1 MKKKSFLMI
10 MTCLFN
16 KEGVTRLNKEIQ
28 NFLNH
33 LDRVINLSN
42 TFVEYSCINE
52 TAFFLL
58 TAQIEDLEKEYKKVD
73 ALLECIR

>member
-1 MKKKSFLMI
+1 M
-10 MTCLFN
+10 N
-16 KEGVTRLNKEIQ
+16 KDIQ

-33 LDRVINLSN
+33 LERVIDLSN
-42 TFVEYSCINE
+42 IFVEYSCIDE
-52 TAFFLL
+52 DAFFLL

>member
-1 MKKKSFLMI
+1 M
-10 MTCLFN
+10 N
-16 KEGVTRLNKEIQ
+16 KDVQ

-42 TFVEYSCINE
+42 TFVEYSCIDE

>member
-1 MKKKSFLMI
+1 M
-10 MTCLFN
+10 N
-16 KEGVTRLNKEIQ
+16 KDIQ

-42 TFVEYSCINE
+42 TFVEYSCIDE

-58 TAQIEDLEKEYKKVD
+58 TAQIEDLANAYKKVD

>member
-1 MKKKSFLMI
+1 M
-10 MTCLFN
+10 N
-16 KEGVTRLNKEIQ
+16 KDIQ

-42 TFVEYSCINE
+42 IFVEYSCIDE

-58 TAQIEDLEKEYKKVD
+58 TAQIEDLENAYKKVD